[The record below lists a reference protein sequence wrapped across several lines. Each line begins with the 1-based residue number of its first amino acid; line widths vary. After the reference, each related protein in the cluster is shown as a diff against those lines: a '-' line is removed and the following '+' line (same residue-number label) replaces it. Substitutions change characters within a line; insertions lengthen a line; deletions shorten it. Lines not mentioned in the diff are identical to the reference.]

1 MMRLLFDVNVVLDVL
16 LDRKPFA
23 DASSAAWSAVERGEA
38 EGLLSAH
45 AVTTLHYLNA
55 RVVGTRMAAETTD
68 ALLSVFAVAPIDE
81 AVLQS
86 AAALKWQDFE
96 DAVTAAGARRAK
108 CDAVVTRNPRDFKGA
123 AVRILTPAEAVALIE
138 TSS

>member
-23 DASSAAWSAVERGEA
+23 DASSSAWAAVERGDA
-38 EGLLSAH
+38 DGVLSAH

-55 RVVGTRMAAETTD
+55 RTVGVRMATETTE
-68 ALLSVFAVAPIDE
+68 ALLSVFEVAPVDE
-81 AVLQS
+81 AVLR
-86 AAALKWQDFE
+86 AAIALEWKDFE

-123 AVRILTPAEAVALIE
+123 GVKVLTPIEAVGWIE
-138 TSS
+138 AAR